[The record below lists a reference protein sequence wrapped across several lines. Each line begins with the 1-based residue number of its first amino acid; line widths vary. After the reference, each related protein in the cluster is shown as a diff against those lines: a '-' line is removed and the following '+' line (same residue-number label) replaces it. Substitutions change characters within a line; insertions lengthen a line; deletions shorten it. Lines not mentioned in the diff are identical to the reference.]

1 MGWLRLLA
9 SSQTHMAGEARKVL
23 FMLRIRLRRMGA
35 KKAPHYRIVVVDSR
49 KRRDGAYIESLGN
62 YDPRETT
69 EEWFTLNEERAKHW
83 LDHGAQPSLVVLK
96 LLERKG
102 VEVGNVLIKRSQQ
115 YREYRKAFEAKVAA

>member
-1 MGWLRLLA
+1 
-9 SSQTHMAGEARKVL
+9 
-23 FMLRIRLRRMGA
+23 MLRIRLRRMGA

-69 EEWFTLNEERAKHW
+69 DEWFTLNEERAQYW
-83 LDHGAQPSLVVLK
+83 LNHGAQPSLVVVK

-102 VEVGNVLIKRSQQ
+102 MDVGNVLIKRSQK
-115 YREYRKAFEAKVAA
+115 YREYNKARQAKAAA